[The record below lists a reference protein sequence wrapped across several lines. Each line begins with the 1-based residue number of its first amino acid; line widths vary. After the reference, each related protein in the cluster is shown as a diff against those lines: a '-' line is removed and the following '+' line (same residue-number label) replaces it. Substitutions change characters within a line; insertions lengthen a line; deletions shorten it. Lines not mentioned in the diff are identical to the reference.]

1 MGNLR
6 WIKLGL
12 TTSSTNHWLFMG
24 KLLKLRMPWLIH
36 LWNQDNN
43 TYPVR
48 IKYHNKTKFQVLYLI
63 NSSNCQGNLIFLGGR
78 VDFSGGDWRKRPF
91 HQHLERGS
99 RLSSHFVFLFAFRFS
114 PSTAL
119 PLRSSLFILFSP
131 CYWTPSITTATLSL
145 QPTLMTVSFLP
156 PAIWVVGI
164 EMPTHT
170 IKFVFGDHVTLEKS
184 SGLPSTSHI

>member
-48 IKYHNKTKFQVLYLI
+48 IKYHNKTKFQVLHLI
-63 NSSNCQGNLIFLGGR
+63 NSSNCQGNLIFWGGR
-78 VDFSGGDWRKRPF
+78 VDFSGGDWRKCPF
-91 HQHLERGS
+91 HISILNEGQG
-99 RLSSHFVFLFAFRFS
+99 FQV
-114 PSTAL
+114 T
-119 PLRSSLFILFSP
+119 LFSYLLSVSLHQQLSRCDP
-131 CYWTPSITTATLSL
+131 HCLSFSARVIEHLPSPQPLSLCSPHWWLFPFSL
-145 QPTLMTVSFLP
+145 QP
-156 PAIWVVGI
+156 
-164 EMPTHT
+164 
-170 IKFVFGDHVTLEKS
+170 
-184 SGLPSTSHI
+184 SGLLE